1 MSESPSTELA
11 SQYGER
17 IRQDLDLNAAEQER
31 LGAEIA
37 ALEAQLRAL
46 RENRVVLERLWDALG
61 PQAGASAPDAA
72 EGAKSPEGNE
82 VDEAHEVNESATS
95 ADAPASAAEA
105 KGAEVTVAVVPRQK
119 TGPAS
124 SGAADS
130 GSSKASADTAGRGEA
145 GSSKASS
152 GKAGSRREG
161 PRKTDTGKA
170 SPRKAD
176 TGKADAGKASPRKA
190 DTGKADAGK
199 ADTGKTTPA
208 EAASA
213 AAKPSLVD
221 AVRTYLGQQQEPRSA
236 VEVAEAIR
244 SGQPGR
250 TIKTTVIRTT
260 LESLVARNL
269 AQRSKQGRSVFYTP
283 TAAV

>member
-11 SQYGER
+11 SQYAER
-17 IRQDLDLNAAEQER
+17 IQQDLDLNA
-31 LGAEIA
+31 AEIA

-46 RENRVVLERLWDALG
+46 RENRVVLERLRQALG
-61 PQAGASAPDAA
+61 PQAGAAAPDAA
-72 EGAKSPEGNE
+72 EGAESS
-82 VDEAHEVNESATS
+82 EARE
-95 ADAPASAAEA
+95 ADPAPASPGDA

-130 GSSKASADTAGRGEA
+130 GSAKASADTAGRGRA
-145 GSSKASS
+145 R
-152 GKAGSRREG
+152 SR
-161 PRKTDTGKA
+161 KA
-170 SPRKAD
+170 SPRKA
-176 TGKADAGKASPRKA
+176 SPRKA
-190 DTGKADAGK
+190 GTDKA
-199 ADTGKTTPA
+199 TPA
-208 EAASA
+208 EASSSE
-213 AAKPSLVD
+213 AKPSLVG
-221 AVRTYLGQQQEPRSA
+221 AVRAYLEQQREPRSA

-283 TAAV
+283 TAAAQDTA

>member
-11 SQYGER
+11 SQYAER
-17 IRQDLDLNAAEQER
+17 IQQDLDLNA
-31 LGAEIA
+31 AEIA

-46 RENRVVLERLWDALG
+46 RENRVVLERLRQALG
-61 PQAGASAPDAA
+61 PQAGAAAPDAA
-72 EGAKSPEGNE
+72 EGAESS
-82 VDEAHEVNESATS
+82 EARE
-95 ADAPASAAEA
+95 ADPAPASPGDA

-130 GSSKASADTAGRGEA
+130 GSAKASADTAGRGRA
-145 GSSKASS
+145 R
-152 GKAGSRREG
+152 SR
-161 PRKTDTGKA
+161 KA
-170 SPRKAD
+170 SPRKAGTD
-176 TGKADAGKASPRKA
+176 KAA
-190 DTGKADAGK
+190 
-199 ADTGKTTPA
+199 PA
-208 EAASA
+208 EASSSE
-213 AAKPSLVD
+213 AKPSLVG
-221 AVRTYLGQQQEPRSA
+221 AVRAYLEQQREPRSA

-283 TAAV
+283 TAAAQDTA

>member
-72 EGAKSPEGNE
+72 EGVKSPEGNE

-176 TGKADAGKASPRKA
+176 TGKAD
-190 DTGKADAGK
+190 TGKADAGK
-199 ADTGKTTPA
+199 ADAGKADAGKATPA